1 MITNRSTSTVSA
13 LAALLALGTAALFV
27 LSASACGGGLTEGSG
42 GTFNADPN
50 PIIFSGVTLH
60 DEHIEE
66 VVISNTSGNELRL
79 QNIELIN
86 DTGDALEPA
95 GDWPTNYE
103 LASEETLELEVL
115 YTPETELN
123 HSGRIIMQ
131 TNDNDIEDG
140 PATVGIETPGF
151 DGDLFADPNPVQF
164 PQISASS
171 QDTEIVEFI
180 NIGDG
185 TIEIDSIELIDGHS
199 DYRIG
204 FFDSLIDEDDVANDP
219 DLDDVHV
226 GTYPPSSDD
235 SDSPTFST
243 IAPDGDPGGYMRVTF
258 DPDDEQPSNGAVL
271 VEYNDGLEKTVS
283 LAGNSG
289 DACLE
294 VSNTEEIDFGPSSIN
309 QTNYYTL
316 TLRNCSGEAELNISD
331 IAITDDGGGVFSID
345 NDDLPGELPNANAV
359 LQPDEMTT
367 VLVGY
372 APDSETTHSGEL
384 QISSDYGQDPQMEIA
399 LVGEGVD
406 ADCPVAQVAGSVAGG
421 TPGNPVQASN
431 QDIVELTSSGSSDP
445 DGTDLNYEW
454 SIIER
459 PQDSMA
465 QIAAPYDAET
475 EMEVDIVGQFQIEL
489 KVYDEFGLANCDPAI
504 LDINASPTE
513 DIHVQ
518 LVWNTPEVD
527 ENFGGPDP
535 DAGIGTDLDIHYV
548 HADSTWGANDS
559 IYWSN
564 ASQNWGDHG
573 VANLDIDAL
582 HGADPE
588 NINHSDPML
597 GGHYRVGVHYYCDNG
612 FGVSNATVRIYFGD
626 SLYTEEEQVMEAT
639 DGFWDV
645 GFITWDAAPTFQLL
659 DNYDDSINALNNC

>member
-1 MITNRSTSTVSA
+1 MMTNRSTSTVSA
-13 LAALLALGTAALFV
+13 SAFLAILGTSVLVV
-27 LSASACGGGLTEGSG
+27 LSASACGNGLTEGAG
-42 GTFNADPN
+42 GNFDASPN
-50 PIIFSGVTLH
+50 PITFSGVTLNQ
-60 DEHIEE
+60 EHIEE
-66 VVISNTSGNELRL
+66 VVISNSSANELTL
-79 QNIELIN
+79 QNIELEN

-103 LASEETLELEVL
+103 LASEEELELEVL
-115 YTPETELN
+115 YTPEDELQ
-123 HSGRIIMQ
+123 HSGRIVMD
-131 TNDNDIEDG
+131 TNDSDIEDG
-140 PATVGIETPGF
+140 TATIDIETPGF
-151 DGDLFADPNPVQF
+151 DGDLFVDPNPVQF

-171 QDTEIVEFI
+171 QDSEIVELL

-185 TIEIDSIELIDGHS
+185 AIEIDNIELIDGHS
-199 DYRIG
+199 DYEIG
-204 FFDSLIDEDDVANDP
+204 FFDSLVDEDDVANDP

-226 GTYPPSSDD
+226 GTYPPAEDD
-235 SDSPTFST
+235 NDSPTFST
-243 IAPDGDPGGYMRVTF
+243 IEPDGDPGYMRVTF
-258 DPDDEQPSNGAVL
+258 NPDDEQPSTGEVR
-271 VEYNDGLEKTVS
+271 VEYNDGLEKDVA

-294 VSNTEEIDFGPSSIN
+294 VSNTEEIDFGPSSIS

-316 TLRNCSGEAELNISD
+316 TLRNCSSEADLNVSD
-331 IAITDDGGGVFSID
+331 IDVTDDDGGVFSID
-345 NDDLPGELPNANAV
+345 NEDLPGELPDGNAV

-372 APDSETTHSGEL
+372 APDTETTHSGEL
-384 QISSDYGQDPQMEIA
+384 QISSDYGQNPQKEIP
-399 LVGEGVD
+399 LVGEGLD
-406 ADCPVAQVAGSVAGG
+406 ADCPVAEVAGSVAGG

-431 QDIVELTSSGSSDP
+431 QDMVTLTSDGSTDP
-445 DGTDLNYEW
+445 DGTDLDYEW

-459 PQDSMA
+459 PQDSMTQVA
-465 QIAAPYDAET
+465 NPYDAET

-504 LDINASPTE
+504 LDVNASPTE

-518 LVWNTPEVD
+518 LVWNAPQVD

-612 FGVSNATVRIYFGD
+612 YGEANATVRIYFGD
-626 SLYTEEEQVMEAT
+626 SLYTEEERVMEAT
-639 DGFWDV
+639 DDFWDV
-645 GFITWDAAPTFQLL
+645 GFVTWDAAPTFQLL
-659 DNYDDSINALNNC
+659 DDYDESINALNNC